1 DIDTKAEEINQL
13 LLLHDSP
20 HKELSAELLD
30 QAENLNF
37 EEALE
42 VMERLRA
49 CLKIDE
55 SAAIT

>member
-1 DIDTKAEEINQL
+1 MTV
-13 LLLHDSP
+13 P
-20 HKELSAELLD
+20 HKELSAELLG

-42 VMERLRA
+42 VMERLRV